1 VAKPNINVNFNLNVT
16 VDHLRDFVTAL
27 NELTTLGVAVGVPEE
42 EAPRKHEA
50 GEGGV
55 NNAMLAYVHDKGCP
69 AVGIPARPFMDPGIK
84 NAQDLITKEL
94 EGAASD
100 VLDGKS
106 PRSGLVRAGLEAQTG
121 IRNQIRSNIPPPL
134 KPGTLAAR
142 RRRGRRGT
150 LTLQDTGQ
158 MRNAINFVVLD
169 KETLTQS
176 QQGRLAADKARQ
188 GRT

>member
-1 VAKPNINVNFNLNVT
+1 VAKPNININFNLNVT
-16 VDHLRDFVTAL
+16 VDNLRSFVTAL

-42 EAPRKHEA
+42 EAPRKHEE

-55 NNAMLAYVHDKGCP
+55 NNAMLAYVHDRGCP
-69 AVGIPARPFMDPGIK
+69 AVGIPQRPFMDPGIK

-94 EGAASD
+94 EGAANG

-106 PRSGLVRAGLEAQTG
+106 PRPALVRAGLEAQSS

-176 QQGRLAADKARQ
+176 QQGRMAADKARQ